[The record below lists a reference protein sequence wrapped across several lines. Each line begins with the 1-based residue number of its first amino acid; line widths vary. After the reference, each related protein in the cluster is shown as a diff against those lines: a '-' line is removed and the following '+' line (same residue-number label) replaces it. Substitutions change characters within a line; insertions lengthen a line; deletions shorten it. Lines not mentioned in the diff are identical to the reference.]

1 MIDKCP
7 GSANLRTPTL
17 KLKKCPEC
25 GRDVEIF
32 SVDIQV
38 KCDNCGFIIYNDI
51 QSCLQWCKYAKQC
64 VGKETYDRLL
74 KKIKDGEKDG

>member
-32 SVDIQV
+32 SVDVQV

-51 QSCLQWCKYAKQC
+51 QSCMQWCKYAKQC